1 MPPLYNKEFSVN
13 FEPSSF
19 DKFFSSVE
27 YIEHNLEY
35 INKKL
40 NILTYQ
46 QIATQHKKER
56 AGEPA
61 LSKPSYG
68 IIFGNRLIV
77 AQLVKL
83 DV

>member
-27 YIEHNLEY
+27 LVNEITS
-35 INKKL
+35 
-40 NILTYQ
+40 TYR
-46 QIATQHKKER
+46 QIATRHNTKKER

>member
-27 YIEHNLEY
+27 L
-35 INKKL
+35 L
-40 NILTYQ
+40 NEITSTYRQ
-46 QIATQHKKER
+46 MATQKER

>member
-35 INKKL
+35 INEKL
-40 NILTYQ
+40 NISTYQ
-46 QIATQHKKER
+46 QIASQ
-56 AGEPA
+56 
-61 LSKPSYG
+61 
-68 IIFGNRLIV
+68 
-77 AQLVKL
+77 Q
-83 DV
+83 

>member
-35 INKKL
+35 INEKL
-40 NILTYQ
+40 NISTYQ
-46 QIATQHKKER
+46 QITSQHKKKER
-56 AGEPA
+56 ENPLF
-61 LSKPSYG
+61 LSHHMG
-68 IIFGNRLIV
+68 LF
-77 AQLVKL
+77 LVTA
-83 DV
+83 

>member
-35 INKKL
+35 INKKIKYIDL
-40 NILTYQ
+40 PTNG
-46 QIATQHKKER
+46 ATTQKRKSGR
-56 AGEPA
+56 TR
-61 LSKPSYG
+61 S
-68 IIFGNRLIV
+68 F
-77 AQLVKL
+77 
-83 DV
+83 

>member
-27 YIEHNLEY
+27 L
-35 INKKL
+35 L
-40 NILTYQ
+40 NEITSTYRQ
-46 QIATQHKKER
+46 MAHKER

>member
-1 MPPLYNKEFSVN
+1 EFASD
-13 FEPSSF
+13 FLQIPRHHGHPCLS
-19 DKFFSSVE
+19 
-27 YIEHNLEY
+27 
-35 INKKL
+35 
-40 NILTYQ
+40 LTVPT
-46 QIATQHKKER
+46 AKPVVDFHHRVVVHAGHTKKER

>member
-27 YIEHNLEY
+27 YIKHNLEY

-40 NILTYQ
+40 NISIYRQ
-46 QIATQHKKER
+46 MAPQHKKKER
-56 AGEPA
+56 ENPLF
-61 LSKPSYG
+61 LSHHMG
-68 IIFGNRLIV
+68 LF
-77 AQLVKL
+77 LVTA
-83 DV
+83 

>member
-1 MPPLYNKEFSVN
+1 MGERGSGRDRELGLIK
-13 FEPSSF
+13 
-19 DKFFSSVE
+19 
-27 YIEHNLEY
+27 HNLEY

-40 NILTYQ
+40 NISIYRQ
-46 QIATQHKKER
+46 MAPQHKKER

-68 IIFGNRLIV
+68 IIIGNRLIV

>member
-27 YIEHNLEY
+27 LANEITS
-35 INKKL
+35 
-40 NILTYQ
+40 TYR

>member
-27 YIEHNLEY
+27 LVNEITS
-35 INKKL
+35 
-40 NILTYQ
+40 TYR

-56 AGEPA
+56 AGKPA

>member
-40 NILTYQ
+40 NISIYRQ
-46 QIATQHKKER
+46 MAPQHKKER

-61 LSKPSYG
+61 LSKPSYMG
-68 IIFGNRLIV
+68 LF
-77 AQLVKL
+77 LVTA
-83 DV
+83 

>member
-40 NILTYQ
+40 NISIYDKWRHN
-46 QIATQHKKER
+46 IKKKER
-56 AGEPA
+56 ENPLF
-61 LSKPSYG
+61 LSHHMG
-68 IIFGNRLIV
+68 LF
-77 AQLVKL
+77 LVTA
-83 DV
+83 

>member
-35 INKKL
+35 LNKKL
-40 NILTYQ
+40 NISICRQ
-46 QIATQHKKER
+46 MAPQHKKER

-61 LSKPSYG
+61 LSKPSYM
-68 IIFGNRLIV
+68 RLFLET
-77 AQLVKL
+77 A
-83 DV
+83 

>member
-1 MPPLYNKEFSVN
+1 MKLYER
-13 FEPSSF
+13 
-19 DKFFSSVE
+19 FFT

-40 NILTYQ
+40 NISIYRQ
-46 QIATQHKKER
+46 MAPQHKKER

-68 IIFGNRLIV
+68 IIFGNRYL
-77 AQLVKL
+77 
-83 DV
+83 

>member
-27 YIEHNLEY
+27 LVNEITS
-35 INKKL
+35 
-40 NILTYQ
+40 TYR
-46 QIATQHKKER
+46 QIATQQKKE
-56 AGEPA
+56 GEPA

>member
-35 INKKL
+35 INKKIKYINL
-40 NILTYQ
+40 PTNG
-46 QIATQHKKER
+46 ATT
-56 AGEPA
+56 
-61 LSKPSYG
+61 
-68 IIFGNRLIV
+68 
-77 AQLVKL
+77 
-83 DV
+83 

>member
-1 MPPLYNKEFSVN
+1 MAP
-13 FEPSSF
+13 
-19 DKFFSSVE
+19 
-27 YIEHNLEY
+27 
-35 INKKL
+35 
-40 NILTYQ
+40 
-46 QIATQHKKER
+46 QHKER

>member
-27 YIEHNLEY
+27 LVNEITS
-35 INKKL
+35 
-40 NILTYQ
+40 TYR
-46 QIATQHKKER
+46 QIATQHKER
-56 AGEPA
+56 GEPA

>member
-27 YIEHNLEY
+27 YINE
-35 INKKL
+35 KL
-40 NILTYQ
+40 NISTYQ
-46 QIATQHKKER
+46 QITSQHKKER